1 MKNRT
6 KYFVYMILC
15 AVMSAI
21 GVFFRLSGLYHEI
34 GSVITAIVAGCA
46 IFCAAFL
53 LMWACDA
60 AQSFLPQAVALAIVA
75 LIAVLP
81 EYAVDMYVTWV
92 AGQEFVANP
101 NIMPPHA
108 HLAIANMTGANR
120 IIIGVAWAVVIA
132 IAFFKTKGA
141 LLIDKARRLELFF
154 LSLASVYALIIVI
167 KSSLTIIDT
176 VVFIGIYV
184 AYIIIASKKPVVDVE
199 AEGPAE
205 LLTSL
210 GKGGMIGWTIAI
222 FIFSA
227 AAIFASA
234 EPFAEGLISIGKMQ
248 NVIDEYHMIQFLA
261 PIASEA
267 PEFIVAIMF
276 AMRGAGS
283 LALGSLLSA
292 KLNQWTLLVGMIPL
306 VYAISSKQIGIPI
319 PMDSFQMHDILL
331 TAAQSLL
338 AIFILARLNVNIWHG
353 ILLFVLFISQMFAS
367 ILDTNYPAIG
377 EFLATVHVEH
387 MSQIFTALYF
397 VAALIFIIACPK
409 RLEVFNYKKAL
420 EEA

>member
-1 MKNRT
+1 
-6 KYFVYMILC
+6 MILC

-21 GVFFRLSGLYHEI
+21 GVFFRLSGLYHEL

-60 AQSFLPQAVALAIVA
+60 AQNFLPQAVALAIVA

-92 AGQEFVANP
+92 AGKEFLAGVPQE
-101 NIMPPHA
+101 HA
-108 HLAIANMTGANR
+108 HYAIANMTGANR
-120 IIIGVAWAVVIA
+120 IIIGVAWALVIA
-132 IAFFKTKGA
+132 IAYFKTKGT
-141 LLIDKARRLELFF
+141 LLVDKARRLELFF
-154 LSLASVYALIIVI
+154 LAVASVYALIIVI

-184 AYIIIASKKPVVDVE
+184 TYIIIASKKPIVEAE

-205 LLTSL
+205 LLISL
-210 GKGGMIGWTIAI
+210 DKPKMVCWTVII

-227 AAIFASA
+227 VAIFASA
-234 EPFAEGLISIGKMQ
+234 EPFAEGLIAIGKMQ

-267 PEFIVAIMF
+267 PEFILAIMF

-306 VYAISSKQIGIPI
+306 VYAISSKQIEIPI

-377 EFLATVHVEH
+377 EFLAAIHIEH
-387 MSQIFTALYF
+387 MSQIFTVLYF

-420 EEA
+420 SQE